1 MDENEQEEEKAMQ
14 TSVIGFPRIGT
25 LRELKFASEKYFRN
39 EIKAEELLQTAKD
52 LRKAHWMT
60 QKEAGITFISSNDF
74 SHYDLVL
81 DTAVLLGIV
90 PKRYQEL
97 QLSALDTYFA
107 MARGY
112 QGTSGDVKALAM
124 KKWFNTNYHYIVP
137 EAEDD
142 TVIHLSASKLFD
154 EYAEAKELGIATK
167 PVVIGAYTMLKLCRF
182 TGEKKAEDFIG
193 DLTAAYQELLK
204 ECQKQQIAWVQFDEP
219 ALVRDMDA
227 QDVELFHRLYDAV
240 LQEKGN
246 CRVLVQ
252 TYFGD
257 VRDVYQ
263 DLTAMDFDGIG
274 LDFLEGKETV
284 RLIEAYGFPADT
296 ILFAG
301 LVNGKNIWNYK

>member
-1 MDENEQEEEKAMQ
+1 
-14 TSVIGFPRIGT
+14 
-25 LRELKFASEKYFRN
+25 
-39 EIKAEELLQTAKD
+39 
-52 LRKAHWMT
+52 MT
-60 QKEAGITFISSNDF
+60 PSSIF
-74 SHYDLVL
+74 
-81 DTAVLLGIV
+81 
-90 PKRYQEL
+90 
-97 QLSALDTYFA
+97 
-107 MARGY
+107 
-112 QGTSGDVKALAM
+112 
-124 KKWFNTNYHYIVP
+124 
-137 EAEDD
+137 
-142 TVIHLSASKLFD
+142 
-154 EYAEAKELGIATK
+154 LGIATK

-227 QDVELFHRLYDAV
+227 QDVELLHRLYDAV

-274 LDFLEGKETV
+274 LDFLEGK
-284 RLIEAYGFPADT
+284 
-296 ILFAG
+296 
-301 LVNGKNIWNYK
+301 